1 MILREERQ
9 MISARER
16 ADEAADDTQAT
27 GTIQSPLGAAE
38 DNEVTGTE
46 DARSNESRYSVPSEA
61 RSSFRPSYGVCD
73 TRTQV
78 DTPTTKRK
86 KKEYYGVLPAGFKP
100 LSAHVCVCGLL
111 ARLRSEREQRRTR
124 EKPRKAISSQTGEL
138 CKNFNFR
145 VVYLFS

>member
-1 MILREERQ
+1 MIT
-9 MISARER
+9 ARER
-16 ADEAADDTQAT
+16 ADDTHTT

-38 DNEVTGTE
+38 DYEVTGTE

-86 KKEYYGVLPAGFKP
+86 KNNKEHYSVLPAGFKP
-100 LSAHVCVCGLL
+100 LFAHVCVCVYVWIVCPSTK
-111 ARLRSEREQRRTR
+111 RTRTMRTR
-124 EKPRKAISSQTGEL
+124 EKPGKELSSQTGEL
-138 CKNFNFR
+138 CNFNFR